1 MAQYVYVYFPI
12 ILGQPSTAICILYIT
27 ILINEN
33 QLTVITSLDNVSTI
47 TKHFLNCFYCI
58 SHIELLFTLLSV
70 IIQSIFIAFQNI
82 VLPSKSR
89 IRPYFLFIT
98 LSANRYTRVPRVCG
112 QRSAGF
118 LSNAFARSIASST

>member
-1 MAQYVYVYFPI
+1 MIQKRK
-12 ILGQPSTAICILYIT
+12 SS
-27 ILINEN
+27 
-33 QLTVITSLDNVSTI
+33 TSLVKRVHSADNVTRKTHKILLPHHATLGNTQNHDHKLSVSSKVI
-47 TKHFLNCFYCI
+47 LEHI
-58 SHIELLFTLLSV
+58 SISV

-118 LSNAFARSIASST
+118 LSKAFARSIASSTWAISI